1 MKRKYQAL
9 QGIFFLFVVNLFS
22 VASMAQENTGATE
35 ETTTSKTTKTTDINI
50 TADGGGEWYT
60 QPWVW
65 VVGGAVFLIILVALL
80 RGNSSSN
87 KEVSRT
93 TTVVKDRDY

>member
-1 MKRKYQAL
+1 
-9 QGIFFLFVVNLFS
+9 
-22 VASMAQENTGATE
+22 
-35 ETTTSKTTKTTDINI
+35 
-50 TADGGGEWYT
+50 
-60 QPWVW
+60 
-65 VVGGAVFLIILVALL
+65 VALL